1 MRGSSTLPAPLAALC
16 SGLVA
21 LGAGGCGD
29 KLSLDPNDGW
39 PTPVA
44 PHVGAAGMV
53 LVTNSG
59 DDSVSWID
67 LTPTVLDQVF
77 KMPVGLLPPERE
89 GPHHGAVSLDGKS
102 FFVGVSNYV
111 PGSGSGPHG
120 SHGLGTVDGSL
131 LKYDVATAELIGEA
145 RVSKSP
151 GDVRLTP
158 DGKRVVQTHFDLK
171 KIQDVAGTDNW
182 TVEQM
187 YAPLAIVDAET
198 MVASFVDVCAAPHG
212 VQVSPDSK
220 TAYVSCWASDELA
233 IVDLDARTVER
244 FPVGTAPIDPTN
256 PTYEP
261 YAVSLNSIDHSV
273 WMSDQKSGDLRIFA
287 LAAGGGGSWD
297 TTRGPVPMGGAPF
310 FGQFSRDGARFYV
323 PVQTPDSLTV
333 VETATGHIVG
343 SLPFTAADCKLP
355 HAVLLTP
362 DEQAAVVVC
371 EGDHIGPGAVAL
383 VDLHAPTAPSLTKVI
398 TVGVFPDDAFFLK
411 GTP

>member
-1 MRGSSTLPAPLAALC
+1 MRPPSTLAASFLATSVALAAA
-16 SGLVA
+16 S
-21 LGAGGCGD
+21 GCGD

-39 PTPVA
+39 PTPVV

-77 KMPVGLLPPERE
+77 RMPVGLLPPERE
-89 GPHHGAVSLDGKS
+89 GPHHGAVAKDGKS

-131 LKYDVATAELIGEA
+131 LKYDVATAELIGDT

-171 KIQDVAGTDNW
+171 KIQDVAATDNW
-182 TVEQM
+182 TIEDT

-198 MVASFVDVCAAPHG
+198 MVASFVDVCSAPHG
-212 VQVSPDSK
+212 VQVSSDSK

-233 IVDLDARTVER
+233 IVDLDARTVKR
-244 FPVGTAPIDPTN
+244 FRVGDAPQDPTN

-261 YAVSLNSIDHSV
+261 YAVTYNSVDGSV
-273 WMSDQKSGDLRIFA
+273 WMSDQKSGDLRIFD
-287 LAAGGGGSWD
+287 LASETWD
-297 TTRGPVPMGGAPF
+297 TTRGPVLMGGAPF
-310 FGQFSRDGARFYV
+310 FGQFSKDGTRFFV
-323 PVQTPDSLTV
+323 PVQTPDALAV
-333 VETATGHIVG
+333 VDVATGHIAAT
-343 SLPFTAADCKLP
+343 LPFAAADCKLP

-362 DEQAAVVVC
+362 DEKAALVVC
-371 EGDHIGPGAVAL
+371 EGDHVAPGTVAL
-383 VDLHAPTAPSLTKVI
+383 VDVSTPATPALTKVV
-398 TVGVFPDDAFFLK
+398 TVGVFPDDAFYLK
-411 GTP
+411 AAE